1 MSTPQRVRSSN
12 AGRPGP
18 PSAERIWAWV
28 RLAQW
33 PLATPRVPD
42 PGSQCGI
49 GSRCQRVMRLRQRG
63 HTPRYWALNRALQ
76 THTAL
81 AQTARRSLDS
91 LPHLHVST
99 TQPDQFSKDILRTA
113 EHWCAIPRLNHRQF
127 REDMQA
133 LGLLFC
139 RVCGGVD
146 DGVGA
151 ADRCRLSR
159 AAWRGGGVIGD
170 LSSGSPTCRPDAR
183 RAMLPDRL
191 VRLRESVSA
200 NSFQPHHSS

>member
-1 MSTPQRVRSSN
+1 MLADRDRL
-12 AGRPGP
+12 RPNGFG
-18 PSAERIWAWV
+18 
-28 RLAQW
+28 
-33 PLATPRVPD
+33 
-42 PGSQCGI
+42 PGS
-49 GSRCQRVMRLRQRG
+49 GSRSGRLPPHVYQIRVVSVESDPVAKGLMRLRQRG

-81 AQTARRSLDS
+81 AQTARRSVDS

-191 VRLRESVSA
+191 VRLRDSVSA